1 MKEQKDIDL
10 GLKNA
15 FDELFMTDEGR
26 AENRLPKI
34 YDIRLSEID
43 PFPEHPFKVQMDED
57 MEQLVESIKDHG
69 VITPVTLRKKKD
81 GRYETISGHRRIKAC
96 ELLGIDTIKA
106 EIRDLDRDQAI
117 IMMVESNFMRSKIL
131 PSEKAFSYKMRL
143 EAMKRQ
149 AGRKAKENASPL
161 ATNSFGRSDVALGEQ
176 VGESKDQIRRYIR
189 LTKLIPEILDMVDEG
204 KIAFRPAVE
213 LSYLIKPE
221 QIELLDIM
229 RSEQATPSLSQA
241 IRLKNLSKEGR
252 LTDDVIYA
260 LMSEE
265 KPNQKEKY
273 TIKAEKLKRYIP
285 DNIPFSK
292 TEDYIV
298 RALDFYQKHL
308 NRQKGLER

>member
-1 MKEQKDIDL
+1 MKEQKEIDL

-34 YDIRLSEID
+34 YDIRISEID

-149 AGRKAKENASPL
+149 GARADLTSCPVGTKS
-161 ATNSFGRSDVALGEQ
+161 RSDERLAEAVTDSAR
-176 VGESKDQIRRYIR
+176 QIQRYIR